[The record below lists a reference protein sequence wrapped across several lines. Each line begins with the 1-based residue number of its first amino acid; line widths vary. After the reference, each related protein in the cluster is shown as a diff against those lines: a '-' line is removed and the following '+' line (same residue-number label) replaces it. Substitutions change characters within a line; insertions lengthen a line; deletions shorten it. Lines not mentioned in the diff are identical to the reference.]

1 MLAVIRLLDQGHST
15 RLWPSLGS
23 MEAFDLN
30 LRLILLHANFR
41 ATCISFQPSP
51 ELSQGTGDKMT
62 PYSIRTCFSL
72 FVFFPKILY
81 FSDDDLQYEQ
91 LLPIQSR
98 INSIQYNIKQ
108 IPVSELGRPVLVF
121 TKFVPG

>member
-1 MLAVIRLLDQGHST
+1 MLAVIRLLDHSHST
-15 RLWPSLGS
+15 WLWLSLGS

-30 LRLILLHANFR
+30 VRLILLHANFR
-41 ATCISFQPSP
+41 ATCISFQSSP
-51 ELSQGTGDKMT
+51 DLSQGTGDKMT

-72 FVFFPKILY
+72 FFFSPKFFISVMMTY
-81 FSDDDLQYEQ
+81 SYEQ